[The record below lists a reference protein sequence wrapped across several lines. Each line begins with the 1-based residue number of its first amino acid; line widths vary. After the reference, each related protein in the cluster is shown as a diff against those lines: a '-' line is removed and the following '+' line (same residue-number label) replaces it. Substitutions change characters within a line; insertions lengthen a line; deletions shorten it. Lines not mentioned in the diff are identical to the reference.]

1 MINTPDVA
9 QHDALVACCK
19 ALASP
24 IRMSMVQL
32 IHAANEP
39 LCACDIEQSF
49 DLSQPTISHHLRIL
63 RDAGII
69 AATARGTNVYFHIER
84 AQLMALACCIEQ
96 FAQPNGVS
104 A

>member
-32 IHAANEP
+32 IHASNEP

>member
-84 AQLMALACCIEQ
+84 AQLTALACCIEQ

>member
-1 MINTPDVA
+1 MIDTPQIA
-9 QHDALVACCK
+9 QHNALVACCK

-24 IRMSMVQL
+24 IRMSIVGL

-69 AATARGTNVYFHIER
+69 AATSRGTNVYYHIER
-84 AQLMALACCIEQ
+84 AQLTALACCIEQ

>member
-9 QHDALVACCK
+9 QYDALVACCK

-24 IRMSMVQL
+24 IRMSMVRL

-69 AATARGTNVYFHIER
+69 AATSRGTNVYFHIER
-84 AQLMALACCIEQ
+84 AQLTALACCIEQ

>member
-1 MINTPDVA
+1 VINTPDVA

>member
-1 MINTPDVA
+1 
-9 QHDALVACCK
+9 
-19 ALASP
+19 
-24 IRMSMVQL
+24 MSIVGL

-84 AQLMALACCIEQ
+84 AQLMALASCIEQ

>member
-1 MINTPDVA
+1 MIDIPQIA

-24 IRMSMVQL
+24 IRMSMIRL
-32 IHAANEP
+32 IHDANEP

-69 AATARGTNVYFHIER
+69 AATSRGTNVYYHIER
-84 AQLMALACCIEQ
+84 AQLVALACCIEQ